1 MSQQIVEIVIHNLLT
16 DEDLRMMFAIDPF
29 AALADLNF
37 SGFEL
42 TAEELGLLIRMHA
55 RLSHWSNQLI
65 GARVH

>member
-1 MSQQIVEIVIHNLLT
+1 MSQQFVEIVIHDLLT

-29 AALADLNF
+29 EALADLTCR
-37 SGFEL
+37 GFEL
-42 TAEELGLLIRMHA
+42 TADEIAMFIRMHA

>member
-29 AALADLNF
+29 EALADLNF
-37 SGFEL
+37 RGFEF
-42 TAEELGLLIRMHA
+42 TTDEIGMFIRMHA
-55 RLSHWSNQLI
+55 RLSHCNQLI